1 AGREGT
7 RAKLEGVRSAWL
19 REWAPTLGSDEIP
32 INPYRVIAEFMRVV
46 DPREAI
52 VTHDS
57 GSPRDQLLP
66 FYRAVSPRGYLGWG
80 KSHALGTGLGLIIGA
95 KLAAPDKFC
104 VNFMGDAAFGM
115 TGLDF
120 ETAVRCEIPILTV
133 VLNNSSMAI
142 EIPHLVVSHD
152 KYRTRDIGGRYADL
166 ARAMGGWSERVERPE
181 GIAGAFGRARKATEN
196 GQAALPPFIP
206 PHATPLPHPDAP
218 TSNLLP

>member
-46 DPREAI
+46 DSRDAI

-57 GSPRDQLLP
+57 GSPRDPLLP
-66 FYRAVSPRGYLGWG
+66 FYPAVSPSGYLGWG
-80 KSHALGTGLGLIIGA
+80 KSHALGTGLGLTIGA
-95 KLAAPDKFC
+95 KLAAPDKFAA
-104 VNFMGDAAFGM
+104 NFMGDAAFGM

-120 ETAVRCEIPILTV
+120 ETAVRCGIPILTV
-133 VLNNSSMAI
+133 VLNNSAMAI

-152 KYRTRDIGGRYADL
+152 KYRTRDIGGNYADL
-166 ARAMGGWSERVERPE
+166 
-181 GIAGAFGRARKATEN
+181 
-196 GQAALPPFIP
+196 
-206 PHATPLPHPDAP
+206 
-218 TSNLLP
+218 